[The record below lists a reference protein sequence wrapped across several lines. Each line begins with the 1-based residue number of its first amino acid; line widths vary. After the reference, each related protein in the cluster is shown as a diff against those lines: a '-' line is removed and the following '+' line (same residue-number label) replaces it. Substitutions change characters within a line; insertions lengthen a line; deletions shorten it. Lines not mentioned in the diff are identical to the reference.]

1 MISMQAKANVLST
14 RLAASA
20 GTSLNASKMLLTASD
35 SVPRVNTKRLRT
47 SLNRYGMLN
56 RAATATS
63 PVPT

>member
-1 MISMQAKANVLST
+1 
-14 RLAASA
+14 
-20 GTSLNASKMLLTASD
+20 LNASKMLLTASD